1 MDAWVQLVKSE
12 LGVEI
17 DPDIDA
23 ILDVARDAAHSVA
36 RPAAP
41 VTAFLMGVAVARGAD
56 PADVA
61 QRVAALAAGWQ
72 PEG

>member
-1 MDAWVQLVKSE
+1 MDAWVQQVKAE
-12 LGVEI
+12 LGIDI

-23 ILDVARDAAHSVA
+23 ILDVARDAAHGVA

-41 VTAFLMGVAVARGAD
+41 VTTFLMGVAVAQGAD

-61 QRVAALAAGWQ
+61 QRVAALAAAWQ
-72 PEG
+72 PQA